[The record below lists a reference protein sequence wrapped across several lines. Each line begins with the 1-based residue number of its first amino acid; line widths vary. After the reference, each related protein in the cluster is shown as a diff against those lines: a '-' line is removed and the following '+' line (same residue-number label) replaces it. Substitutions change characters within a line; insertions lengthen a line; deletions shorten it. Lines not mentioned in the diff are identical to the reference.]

1 VAFPSR
7 DRRLAADADRAHL
20 QVESLRPGFS
30 RDRHPACPSL
40 SQFEDRT
47 FEHEPSSTLVLS
59 FGQAPEMVEIQGV
72 GPFDRHKGEAADR
85 VTEMKAVRHPYTK
98 GFVLRKGIDD

>member
-7 DRRLAADADRAHL
+7 DRRLTADADRAHL
-20 QVESLRPGFS
+20 QLESLRPGFS
-30 RDRHPACPSL
+30 RDRHPACPGL
-40 SQFEDRT
+40 SRFEGRS
-47 FEHEPSSTLVLS
+47 FEHEPPSTLALC
-59 FGQAPEMVEIQGV
+59 FGQDPEMVEIQGV

>member
-1 VAFPSR
+1 
-7 DRRLAADADRAHL
+7 
-20 QVESLRPGFS
+20 
-30 RDRHPACPSL
+30 
-40 SQFEDRT
+40 
-47 FEHEPSSTLVLS
+47 
-59 FGQAPEMVEIQGV
+59 MVEIQGV